1 MIAAFSKKWAAEVG
15 RQLGSTNNEVEVYT
29 YGLEIFL
36 CIVINILTIFF
47 ISIVLD
53 VLIQALL
60 ITLTIAGIRVYGGG
74 SHLATYSRCLV
85 SGTVIVI
92 GLALLSMVSVPA
104 PVIHGLAILC
114 LLMAFWVIKRWI
126 PAGTEKKS
134 ITDPEQQLMQKRKT
148 AATML
153 IWLLLLSM
161 TIYYSAFDYE
171 FCLILGALAGLFTIT
186 PAGYNFSKAIDK
198 ACDFNKEV

>member
-1 MIAAFSKKWAAEVG
+1 MLASFSKKWAAEVG

-186 PAGYNFSKAIDK
+186 PAGYKFSKAIDK